1 MNGEKFLID
10 TTVWVNYLQG
20 LDESVRD
27 RLAVLVNEERAFTSE
42 IVILEIL
49 RGAKSEKEYSMLLE
63 DFLALPQLP
72 LDRKTWEIAWG
83 NAFVLKQKGV
93 TIPLVDLLISAL
105 AIRYEC
111 GLLHR
116 DKHFSLLS
124 KHLGI
129 KAIHL

>member
-10 TTVWVNYLQG
+10 TTVWVNFLRG

-27 RLAVLVNEERAFTSE
+27 RLSVLVNEERAFTSE

-49 RGAKSEKEYSMLLE
+49 RGAKSEKEYSMLLD
-63 DFLALPQLP
+63 DFLALPQLT

-83 NAFVLKQKGV
+83 NSFELKKKGL
-93 TIPLVDLLISAL
+93 TIPIVDLLISAL

-111 GLLHR
+111 SLLHS
-116 DKHFSLLS
+116 DKHFSLLA